1 MNLERK
7 QLPIGSCD
15 GEILRS
21 EFPWTGDLGKKW
33 GKESETQIEDGFQ
46 GGLRVKLKVLSLNQ
60 RGPKGADGFRLML
73 WLYKMLLILVPSD
86 VGDVYMVS
94 VGLGS
99 RAGSLKKACRQH
111 QLRNQNFSYLQSQ
124 EYYYKWPQ
132 LGSKVWIRKVITPLL
147 FNSAILWR
155 SEGKSDFRSFS
166 TDVKKQTCTALITS
180 VLCSWFYSPCLLTGT
195 QIPLL
200 LD

>member
-73 WLYKMLLILVPSD
+73 
-86 VGDVYMVS
+86 
-94 VGLGS
+94 
-99 RAGSLKKACRQH
+99 
-111 QLRNQNFSYLQSQ
+111 
-124 EYYYKWPQ
+124 
-132 LGSKVWIRKVITPLL
+132 
-147 FNSAILWR
+147 
-155 SEGKSDFRSFS
+155 
-166 TDVKKQTCTALITS
+166 
-180 VLCSWFYSPCLLTGT
+180 
-195 QIPLL
+195 
-200 LD
+200 